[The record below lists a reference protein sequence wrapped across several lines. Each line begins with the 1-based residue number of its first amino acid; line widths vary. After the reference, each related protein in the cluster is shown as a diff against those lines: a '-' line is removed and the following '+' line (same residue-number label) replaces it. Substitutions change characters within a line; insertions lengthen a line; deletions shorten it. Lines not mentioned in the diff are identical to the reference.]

1 MSATP
6 RQRTGGFPQTPA
18 TAAPGRSRRQDP
30 DPNSSISSQKS
41 TRPSTLPQAPENA
54 SRGAPPS
61 EPVIPL
67 TILDAPQQRF
77 YACAIYIG
85 LLGWRFYDWI
95 KLVEDNDT
103 SAWLFLKWVFIDF
116 GFLFGLPELRI
127 PWLELSQPVVMAIFL
142 FHAFFNFMLMFNIPL
157 PLQPWLVGFM
167 KVFYDR
173 EVAVSEHTVKVSSLL
188 HNHSLIMG
196 RQIINILPE
205 GSAVLNFEQIPFCI
219 GQDRDAVK
227 LPIQFNSTI
236 PAEMELIRIDLDT
249 NQEETIKLSSREVK
263 KIAKQI
269 KDQTTDSNPV
279 AVAIEYSVKKT
290 GVYRLGKVLD
300 EYKLEVQRATKD
312 TYVVPCPKA
321 AFRTPDNAGRCIRD
335 LSDLFIDVIGTPPL
349 KIQYS
354 RRINGNDRSFHFQSL
369 QPDDYNSPL
378 LGSPSSQLTLA
389 NDDDTSWVKSQSV
402 AVRLNETLDSAGDW
416 QYAVDEVQD
425 GFGNVQKYIQS
436 QEEADL
442 RPRPPHLVRNFH
454 VKQRPKASLRG
465 CDLRN
470 PIKVAKDHKAK
481 LPISFSIPEKAPGDT
496 SHSLTWEFS
505 PIDTL
510 TNSGDHGNKVSVG
523 SYNAK
528 NSHDKPFVQEPG
540 LYTLK
545 SVVSGSCEGEIQ
557 EPSSCLLL
565 NPLEPQLSLRA
576 EEIPDKCAGNSVGLR
591 VDLDLIGTPPFQVK
605 YDVVDQN
612 GHVRKERVD
621 VSGLRQQI
629 ELRPTAA
636 GHHKYI
642 FKYISDDIYTN
653 QPLSGPGMVLE
664 TDVKPAASAVIQHP
678 TGAMGA
684 CLEEQVE
691 VEILLL
697 GDAPFS
703 LEWELVHDGKRKSE
717 RVTDIQDSTYKIKTK
732 PLAKGGE
739 YTLALNSVQD
749 RTGCRTFLKDELKIS
764 VRRQRPRAAFGM
776 IENKRRI
783 MAVENT
789 KVDLPLRL
797 QGDGPWTVSYRNVDS
812 GDVILKKTAK
822 NANEILAV
830 KARGTYE
837 IVDVSDSCPGTV
849 DPQASRFEVGWYP
862 RPEITLVQSD
872 TITSEASVFVKRDVC
887 EGDIDS
893 FEVNLKGSAPYRV
906 EYDVRHKSFPG
917 SGGKGSGSSIHREFD
932 TALNKASIGLDTSK
946 PGDYTYKFSALADNL
961 YNSDKNSH
969 SLTLSQR
976 VNAKPAA
983 SFVKPGQSFKYCKTE
998 QESEDTIPIKLE
1010 GVAPFYVEIEIK
1022 HHSGTVPETYRIP
1035 SIQSNSY
1042 GIHIP
1047 RQHLRLGIQHVRIRE
1062 VRDARG
1068 CQKKYE
1074 ISAPNVQVHLYD
1086 APAIYPL
1093 ESRGDYCVGERIAY
1107 TLSGT
1112 PPFEIW
1118 YDFQGHQ
1125 RKAKSG
1131 TTNFRRIAESPG
1143 DFTITSIS
1151 DKASECRA
1159 SVDVTKKIHPLPA
1172 VKISRGR
1179 QTRVD
1184 IHEGNEVEILF
1195 EFWGTPP
1202 FEFTYTRSSN
1212 ARKNQ
1217 KSVVLETRH
1226 DVSYESS
1233 KIVRASQEGT
1243 YEVVAIKDKFCAFST
1258 QQVAESSKDQKMLQ
1272 Y

>member
-1 MSATP
+1 MH
-6 RQRTGGFPQTPA
+6 
-18 TAAPGRSRRQDP
+18 
-30 DPNSSISSQKS
+30 
-41 TRPSTLPQAPENA
+41 
-54 SRGAPPS
+54 
-61 EPVIPL
+61 
-67 TILDAPQQRF
+67 APQQRF
-77 YACAIYIG
+77 YACAIYVA
-85 LLGWRFYDWI
+85 LVAWRFYDWI

-116 GFLFGLPELRI
+116 GFLFGLPEMRI
-127 PWLELSQPVVMAIFL
+127 PWLEMSQPVVTAIFL

-157 PLQPWLVGFM
+157 PLQPWLVGFL

-173 EVAVSEHTVKVSSLL
+173 EVAVSEHTVKVSSIL

-205 GSAVLNFEQIPFCI
+205 GSAVLNFEQTPFCI
-219 GQDRDAVK
+219 GEGRDTVR
-227 LPIQFNSTI
+227 LPVQFNATI
-236 PAEMELIRIDLDT
+236 PAEMELIRLDLDT
-249 NQEETIKLSSREVK
+249 NQQETIKLSSREVR

-269 KDQTTDSNPV
+269 KDQTAESNPAAHV
-279 AVAIEYSVKKT
+279 IEYSIKKT

-300 EYKLEVQRATKD
+300 EYKLEVQRSTKD

-321 AFRTPDNAGRCIRD
+321 TFRTSENIVRCIRD
-335 LSDLFIDVIGTPPL
+335 LSDLLVDVVGTPPL

-354 RRINGNDRSFHFQSL
+354 RTKNGKDASFHFQSL
-369 QPDDYNSPL
+369 QPEDYTSPML
-378 LGSPSSQLTLA
+378 ASPSSQLTLA
-389 NDDDTSWVKSQSV
+389 DDDDISWVKPQSV
-402 AVRLNETLDSAGDW
+402 AVRLNETLESAGEW
-416 QYAVDEVQD
+416 QYAVDAVEDV
-425 GFGNVQKYIQS
+425 FGNIQKYSKTEDTDPQT
-436 QEEADL
+436 
-442 RPRPPHLVRNFH
+442 RPKHVVRNFQ
-454 VKQRPKASLRG
+454 VKQRPRASLQG

-470 PIKVAKDHKAK
+470 PVKVAKGDQAK
-481 LPISFSIPEKAPGDT
+481 LPVKFSIDGKATDDT
-496 SHSLTWEFS
+496 SHDLVWEFS

-510 TNSGDHGNKVSVG
+510 TNSGDHGSKISVG
-523 SYNAK
+523 SYSAK
-528 NSHDKPFVQEPG
+528 NSHDRPAVSEPG

-545 SVVSGSCEGEIQ
+545 SVTSGSCEGEVQ

-565 NPLEPQLSLRA
+565 NPLEPQLSLHA

-591 VDLDLIGTPPFQVK
+591 VDLDLIGTPPFQVR
-605 YDVVDQN
+605 YDVENQN
-612 GHVRKERVD
+612 GHIRKERVD

-636 GHHKYI
+636 GHHKYV
-642 FKYISDDIYTN
+642 FKQIDDAIYKGRI
-653 QPLSGPGMVLE
+653 LSGPSMVLE
-664 TDVKPAASAVIQHP
+664 TDVKPAASAAIQRP
-678 TGAMGA
+678 TGAMSA
-684 CLEEQVE
+684 CLEQE
-691 VEILLL
+691 VEADILFL
-697 GDAPFS
+697 GDPPFS

-717 RVTDIQDSTYKIKTK
+717 RASGIEASSYTIQTK

-749 RTGCRTFLKDELKIS
+749 KSGCRTFLKDELKIS
-764 VRRQRPRAAFGM
+764 VRRQRPRAQFGLL
-776 IENKRRI
+776 ENKRNV
-783 MAVENT
+783 MTLEND
-789 KVDLPLRL
+789 KVNLPLRL
-797 QGDGPWTVSYRNVDS
+797 QGEGPWTVSYRNTEVS
-812 GDVILKKTAK
+812 GVVLQKTAS
-822 NANEILAV
+822 NANDVLSV

-837 IVDVSDSCPGTV
+837 IVDVSDKQCPGTV
-849 DPQASRFEVGWYP
+849 DPQASNFDVDWYP
-862 RPEITLVQSD
+862 RPEVSLVKSD
-872 TITSEASVFVKRDVC
+872 TITSEAGVFVKRDVC

-893 FEVNLKGSAPYRV
+893 FEINLKGASPYHV
-906 EYDVRHKSFPG
+906 EYNLHHKPFQ
-917 SGGKGSGSSIHREFD
+917 GSGSTSLKMKD
-932 TALNKASIGLDTSK
+932 LTLNRASLGMDTSK
-946 PGDYTYKFSALADNL
+946 PGEYTYKFSALADNL
-961 YNSDKNSH
+961 YDSDKNFH
-969 SLTLSQR
+969 SLTLMQR

-983 SFVKPGQSFKYCKTE
+983 SFVRPGQSFKYCKTE
-998 QESEDTIPIKLE
+998 QDSEDTIPISLS

-1022 HHSGTVPETYRIP
+1022 HHSGTVPETYRI
-1035 SIQSNSY
+1035 SAIQTSSY

-1047 RQHLRLGIQHVRIRE
+1047 RQYLRLGIQHVRIRE

-1068 CQKKYE
+1068 CQKKYD
-1074 ISAPNVQVHLYD
+1074 IGVPPVQVHLYD

-1118 YDFQGHQ
+1118 YHFQGYQ

-1159 SVDVTKKIHPLPA
+1159 SVDLTKTIHPLPA

-1212 ARKNQ
+1212 ARKGQ

-1233 KIVRASQEGT
+1233 KIIRASQEGT

-1272 Y
+1272 H

>member
-18 TAAPGRSRRQDP
+18 TAAPGRSRRQDL
-30 DPNSSISSQKS
+30 DPNSSVSSQHTMRS
-41 TRPSTLPQAPENA
+41 SSLPQAPENA
-54 SRGAPPS
+54 ARGAPPS

-77 YACAIYIG
+77 YACAIYVG
-85 LLGWRFYDWI
+85 LLAWRFYDWI

-173 EVAVSEHTVKVSSLL
+173 EVAVSEHTVKVSSIL

-205 GSAVLNFEQIPFCI
+205 GSAVLNFEQTPFCL
-219 GQDRDAVK
+219 GEGRDIVK
-227 LPIQFNSTI
+227 LPIQFNSTV
-236 PAEMELIRIDLDT
+236 PAEMELIRIDLETDV
-249 NQEETIKLSSREVK
+249 EETIKLSSREVK

-269 KDQTTDSNPV
+269 KDQMVDSNPI
-279 AVAIEYSVKKT
+279 AHAIEYPVKKT

-300 EYKLEVQRATKD
+300 EYKLEVQRTTKD
-312 TYVVPCPKA
+312 TYVVPCPRAK
-321 AFRTPDNAGRCIRD
+321 FRTPEKAGRCIRD
-335 LSDLFIDVIGTPPL
+335 LSDLFVDVIGTPPL
-349 KIQYS
+349 KIVYS
-354 RRINGNDRSFHFQSL
+354 RSVNTKDKSFHFQSL
-369 QPDDYNSPL
+369 QPEDYTSPL
-378 LGSPSSQLTLA
+378 MGSSSSQLTLA
-389 NDDDTSWVKSQSV
+389 GDGDTSWVKPQAV
-402 AVRLNETLDSAGDW
+402 AVRLNETLDEAGEW

-425 GFGNVQKYIQS
+425 GFGNVQKYAQS
-436 QEEADL
+436 GEETDL
-442 RPRPPHLVRNFH
+442 KPRAKHLVRNFQ
-454 VKQRPKASLRG
+454 VKNRPLVHLEG
-465 CDLRN
+465 CDLRK
-470 PIKVAKDHKAK
+470 PIKVAKGKGAE
-481 LPISFSIPEKAPGDT
+481 LPVKFVFPGKDVTDT
-496 SHSLTWEFS
+496 SHTLTWEFS
-505 PIDTL
+505 PIDSL
-510 TNSGDHGNKVSVG
+510 TNSGDHGDKTSVG
-523 SYNAK
+523 SHSAK
-528 NSHDKPFVQEPG
+528 NTHDRPSVSDPG

-545 SVVSGSCEGEIQ
+545 SVTSGSCEGEIR

-565 NPLEPQLSLRA
+565 NPPEPQLSLRS

-591 VDLDLIGTPPFQVK
+591 VDLDFIGTPPFQVHYK
-605 YDVVDQN
+605 VIDQN
-612 GHVRKERVD
+612 GRERDERVK
-621 VSGLRQQI
+621 VNGLRQQI

-636 GHHKYI
+636 GHHKYVFDRI
-642 FKYISDDIYTN
+642 QDNIYSDR
-653 QPLSGPGMVLE
+653 PLPEPLVLE
-664 TDVKPAASAVIQHP
+664 TDVKPAASATFASPV
-678 TGAMGA
+678 GSMSA
-684 CLEEQVE
+684 CLEEEVE
-691 VEILLL
+691 VDIALR

-717 RVTDIQDSTYKIKTK
+717 RVTDIQGSTYKIKTK
-732 PLAKGGE
+732 ALAKGGE

-749 RTGCRTFLKDELKIS
+749 KSGCRTFLKDELKIS
-764 VRRQRPRAAFGM
+764 VRRQRPRAAFGLV
-776 IENKRRI
+776 ENKRKM

-789 KVDLPLRL
+789 QVSLPLRL
-797 QGDGPWTVSYRNVDS
+797 QGDGPWTVSYRNVDEN
-812 GDVILKKTAK
+812 GDVYQKVAHLG
-822 NANEILAV
+822 NDGLSV

-837 IVDVSDSCPGTV
+837 IVSVKDNQCPGTV
-849 DPQASRFEVGWYP
+849 DAQASRFEVDWFP
-862 RPEITLVQSD
+862 RPEISLVQTGS
-872 TITSEASVFVKRDVC
+872 ISSEETLKFKKRDVC

-893 FEVNLKGSAPYRV
+893 FEVLLKGSAPYHV
-906 EYDVRHKSFPG
+906 EYELRQQPFAG
-917 SGGKGSGSSIHREFD
+917 SGSGSSIRKEFD
-932 TALNKASIGLDTSK
+932 TALNKASIVMDTSK
-946 PGDYTYKFSALADNL
+946 PGDFTYKFSALADNR
-961 YNSDKNSH
+961 YDSDRRFNSLS
-969 SLTLSQR
+969 LSQR
-976 VNAKPAA
+976 VNAKPSA

-998 QESEDTIPIKLE
+998 QDSEDTIPIALN

-1042 GIHIP
+1042 GIRIP

-1068 CQKKYE
+1068 CQQKYE
-1074 ISAPNVQVHLYD
+1074 IGAPSVQVHLYD

-1159 SVDVTKKIHPLPA
+1159 SVNIPKTIHPLPA

-1212 ARKNQ
+1212 AKKGQ

-1226 DVSYESS
+1226 DVSHESS
-1233 KIVRASQEGT
+1233 KIIRASQEGT

-1258 QQVAESSKDQKMLQ
+1258 QQVADGSKDQKMLK